1 MCDNGYT
8 ALMLSVGHPTL
19 LLGGLEMSDENAD
32 ENTPPPPPPGLPLAP
47 PAPPGLE
54 APPAPPG
61 LEAPPAPPDAP
72 PAPPGL
78 EAPPAPPDAPPAPP
92 GMDDDDGDDELS
104 DPMDLLGDMADHADE
119 EIVEDVQ
126 PTPPGM
132 DLLAPPVEDDSE
144 DESADHDEVE
154 IPPLDLIAP
163 EPADDDIE
171 VVEEVLA
178 PVVAAPSLAGG
189 RIRAASDVDAI
200 PGDKLI
206 ATLSEVETSTLN
218 PNGSVVKQDVSGVL
232 TLNNPSSKDRLWDI
246 DVILSGMDYA
256 DISQDLPFSEL
267 EAGADQSV
275 DYSVEGPRML
285 SVKERIDT
293 NPSRDQESSLSL
305 ERMSEAQEIHLE
317 IEVENI
323 GPVTLNDIVVTR
335 VFPIQIQVEDS
346 DSFDKQGDTITWNV
360 GKLSSGENKILQ
372 VPTSVT
378 AEAIDSIDVGAATAT
393 YSAEATLSGMGFSEV
408 DALCRGFSYM
418 VVDEDERPDNYRCQ
432 AVFEN
437 RSSFTVDLTKLNVQ
451 QTEADSP
458 LFEIEDVDDDVLP
471 DGRWE
476 SGVEVVHSL
485 DKPTFSQELLYTVIP
500 RVSLATEG
508 NIELHSHVIE
518 VLESEI
524 TKSYSLDVLRHY
536 RETEMTATMEIE
548 NTGSATIN
556 LLRITDDIPGIFSS
570 PDPDSVTAS
579 IDGHELI
586 RDQYRIELKDGIS
599 IEKNRISP
607 DGPGHTMLITIGTQG
622 PIGLAPGRKM
632 CVTYPLV
639 APDPSPAN
647 DVIAAPARID
657 FSSERFGPV
666 ATRGLSVV
674 PAVRV
679 THRKVNYDSGKEVFP
694 AGGAGRYEAM
704 IMFNNRADSA
714 LQDVV
719 IHDVIPGAFELIGWS
734 VKSSAGE
741 KVDVDM
747 VEESIKDGKKMSWN
761 IGTVGRGERI
771 EVTYEFKG
779 DASAGFKV
787 SDAQEIHGIDVGA
800 EIVDDLEPIEDI
812 GMDEPEEDEDN
823 DSAEDVDEAV
833 EETSDDDSET
843 HDDDND
849 DSDDEDDSISEEDDE
864 APVDDVDSSDDVDDG
879 PVNEEDAVM
888 NDALAKLTGGE
899 SESSVDDNSDGWE
912 CPICQNANDSGSTSC
927 TVCSYDRNA

>member
-1 MCDNGYT
+1 M
-8 ALMLSVGHPTL
+8 
-19 LLGGLEMSDENAD
+19 
-32 ENTPPPPPPGLPLAP
+32 
-47 PAPPGLE
+47 
-54 APPAPPG
+54 
-61 LEAPPAPPDAP
+61 
-72 PAPPGL
+72 
-78 EAPPAPPDAPPAPP
+78 
-92 GMDDDDGDDELS
+92 
-104 DPMDLLGDMADHADE
+104 
-119 EIVEDVQ
+119 
-126 PTPPGM
+126 
-132 DLLAPPVEDDSE
+132 
-144 DESADHDEVE
+144 
-154 IPPLDLIAP
+154 IAP
-163 EPADDDIE
+163 EPVDDD
-171 VVEEVLA
+171 VEEVEEEVV

-218 PNGSVVKQDVSGVL
+218 PDGSIVKQDVSGVL

-256 DISQDLPFSEL
+256 DIAQDLPFSEL

-275 DYSVEGPRML
+275 DYTVEGPRML

-317 IEVENI
+317 IEVVNI

-335 VFPIQIQVEDS
+335 VFPIQVQVGDS
-346 DSFDKQGDTITWNV
+346 DAFDKQGDTITWNV
-360 GKLSSGENKILQ
+360 GKLGQGENKILQ

-451 QTEADSP
+451 QTDADSP

-556 LLRITDDIPGIFSS
+556 LLRITDDIPGIFST

-579 IDGHELI
+579 IDGNELI

-719 IHDVIPGAFELIGWS
+719 IHDVIPGAFELMGWS

-741 KVDVDM
+741 NVDVDM

-779 DASAGFKV
+779 DANAGFKV

-800 EIVDDLEPIEDI
+800 EVVDDLEPIEEI
-812 GMDEPEEDEDN
+812 VMDEPEDDDTVEE
-823 DSAEDVDEAV
+823 VDESI
-833 EETSDDDSET
+833 EDTSDDDSPA
-843 HDDDND
+843 
-849 DSDDEDDSISEEDDE
+849 DDEDNDEDDQQDDSTSDE
-864 APVDDVDSSDDVDDG
+864 EVDAPVEDDGASDDDDG

-899 SESSVDDNSDGWE
+899 SESSEDDHSDGWE
-912 CPICQNANDSGSTSC
+912 CPICQKANDAGITEC
-927 TVCSYDRNA
+927 TVCSFDRNA